1 MFNIWSM
8 IKAWLSHPCIQF
20 NPVVKN
26 CNSGQEAFLCHHPI
40 YDFKQES
47 FVPAIVGLNS
57 AEGGLFVACKFHDRI
72 DEISL
77 IYSVVHY

>member
-8 IKAWLSHPCIQF
+8 LKAWLSHPCIQF
-20 NPVVKN
+20 NPVVED
-26 CNSGQEAFLCHHPI
+26 CDSSHEAFLCHHPV

-57 AEGGLFVACKFHDRI
+57 AEGGLFVACKLQY
-72 DEISL
+72 SL
-77 IYSVVHY
+77 